1 MVVMSCRAKHVRTSS
16 IKETDKIHKF
26 TLIVLNGPNMS
37 FKFDFQDDDIDAEI
51 DQQQISNHS
60 DNVVASAANP
70 LDEIESTIVQTG
82 TIIAPEQVDLQAL
95 LASLKDVRFTFDIFQ
110 TPIEQVTLY
119 RREVFDVK
127 HQLMQEENSFSS
139 AELEILMGDTNE
151 DLKQFIYEGGLK
163 SWECSIDLVDYLT
176 SQNVQAAI
184 PETVVEI
191 GCGTSLPSEH
201 LFVEY
206 LEKFCTPNLE
216 ASCAPGLKLVL
227 TDYNKSVLRLVTVPN
242 LVIAWAKT
250 VYGSHWSDESV
261 WGAELQSGFPTQED
275 ELTLTQELI
284 DNFNT
289 FCSIYKIEIC
299 LVSGSWCRSFQNIL
313 HSLLTKHGENDDS
326 TLVISSETIYQPQTL
341 PVITETLIDLQNSFR
356 QLPNGKQTI
365 LVAAKDIY
373 FGVGGSIIDFTN
385 YLDQKQSQ
393 YEVIKVKAGLKRS
406 IVIMK

>member
-1 MVVMSCRAKHVRTSS
+1 
-16 IKETDKIHKF
+16 
-26 TLIVLNGPNMS
+26 MS

-51 DQQQISNHS
+51 DQQQTNDYNYSA
-60 DNVVASAANP
+60 VASAANP
-70 LDEIESTIVQTG
+70 LDEIENTIVQGG

-110 TPIEQVTLY
+110 TPIEHVTLY

-127 HQLMQEENSFSS
+127 HQLMQEENSCSS
-139 AELEILMGDTNE
+139 SELEILMGDTNE

-184 PETVVEI
+184 PQTVVEI
-191 GCGTSLPSEH
+191 GCGTTLPTEH
-201 LFVEY
+201 VFIEY
-206 LEKFCTPNLE
+206 LKKFCSAE
-216 ASCAPGLKLVL
+216 SGASCASGLKLVL

-242 LVIAWAKT
+242 LIIAWAKT
-250 VYGSHWSDESV
+250 VYGSQWSDETI
-261 WGAELQSGFPTQED
+261 WGTELQKGLPTQED

-284 DNFNT
+284 TNFNE
-289 FCSIYKIEIC
+289 FCSKHKIEIL
-299 LVSGSWCRSFQNIL
+299 LVSGSWCRSFQNLL
-313 HSLLTKHGENDDS
+313 HSLVKINGGNNGG

-341 PVITETLIDLQNSFR
+341 PVITETLLDLQNSFHH
-356 QLPNGKQTI
+356 LPNGKQTI

-393 YEVIKVKAGLKRS
+393 YELIKVKAGLKRS